1 MVTSPMAQRGRPRS
15 FDRTAALR
23 QAMEV
28 FWQKGY
34 DNASMADLTAA
45 MGLNPPSLY
54 AAFGSK
60 EGLFREAVAFY
71 AETEGKGIWEEIA
84 KAPTA
89 REAVAHLLE
98 ATALA
103 YTSGPE
109 PRGCLIVLGAPQPEC
124 ASPAIRDDLKKRRL
138 DGVRILEERLE
149 RAVTDGE
156 IPNHADCAAIANFY
170 ATVQHGLSIRA
181 RDGAS
186 RETLLSVAGCA
197 MAAWDKLTT

>member
-1 MVTSPMAQRGRPRS
+1 MAQRGRPRS
-15 FDRTAALR
+15 FDRTMALR

-60 EGLFREAVAFY
+60 EGLFREAVVLY
-71 AETEGKGIWEEIA
+71 AETEGSGIWEGISA
-84 KAPTA
+84 APTA
-89 REAVAHLLE
+89 RAAMAHLLE

-103 YTSGPE
+103 YTSGTR
-109 PRGCLIVLGAPQPEC
+109 PRGCLIVLGAPQAEC
-124 ASPAIRDDLKKRRL
+124 ASPAIREDLKGRRL
-138 DGVRILEERLE
+138 DGVRILKERLE
-149 RAVTDGE
+149 RAVTEGE
-156 IPNHADCAAIANFY
+156 LPDHVDCAAIANFY
-170 ATVQHGLSIRA
+170 ATVQHGMSIRA

-186 RETLLSVAGCA
+186 REMLLSVAGGA
-197 MAAWDKLTT
+197 MAAWDRLAT